1 MGLNQ
6 RKLNKRKEVHQKH
19 FNASKMMIC
28 AVIIICVEI
37 LIYAEWAMLHLGDI
51 SAIYVLIGIPASLA
65 PSLMAYFKK
74 SQAENTKDGIIYD
87 LAMKE
92 FEVDDGVDVGEQEE
106 EPADEEL
113 PEVETFSLFDEDD
126 EEVEG

>member
-1 MGLNQ
+1 MELKQ
-6 RKLNKRKEVHQKH
+6 RKLNKQKEVHQKH
-19 FNASKMMIC
+19 FNASKMMIL
-28 AVIIICVEI
+28 AVIVICIEI

-92 FEVDDGVDVGEQEE
+92 FEVDDGVDVSAEE

-113 PEVETFSLFDEDD
+113 PEVETFSIFD

>member
-1 MGLNQ
+1 MELKQ
-6 RKLNKRKEVHQKH
+6 RKLNKQKEIHQKH
-19 FNASKMMIC
+19 FTASKMMIL

-37 LIYAEWAMLHLGDI
+37 LVYAEWAMLHLGDI

-92 FEVDDGVDVGEQEE
+92 FEVDDGVDVSDEE

-113 PEVETFSLFDEDD
+113 TEVETFSIFDED
-126 EEVEG
+126 VEG